1 MRIGAQHPAG
11 NVPAHPPQL
20 HVLPQTSLHTVCT
33 LFLRAAC
40 AGRISNCKLKIF
52 QTQYTQAQGAM
63 KIKEA
68 TMKKPLDLAIKWL
81 SNWSEW
87 RDSNSRPLAP
97 HASALPGCATRRQD
111 LDYMPKKCLIKI
123 QAGNFR
129 ILANMPS
136 RGVQASAL
144 DKPFILLE
152 MAEPERM
159 VWGELSAS

>member
-11 NVPAHPPQL
+11 NVPVHPSQL
-20 HVLPQTSLHTVCT
+20 HDLPQTSLHTVCT

-97 HASALPGCATRRQD
+97 HASALPGCATFRRLELYTEIRHQRESNA
-111 LDYMPKKCLIKI
+111 LICKSSS
-123 QAGNFR
+123 
-129 ILANMPS
+129 LTSSMPS
-136 RGVQASAL
+136 ALSGSAGRSSS
-144 DKPFILLE
+144 I
-152 MAEPERM
+152 
-159 VWGELSAS
+159 SASK